1 MGLLNVHSELFLL
14 NKSLIPVVFA
24 YAVKEIYTRILTL
37 FSNVPQFGTQA
48 AVQSY
53 VDIFCLRETFKLY
66 TVDESKELVQRIMK
80 LVPSGSFEQHKTLM
94 TKIISEFLTQ
104 MSPYVVVFQ
113 TPIQVQPS
121 VDANR

>member
-24 YAVKEIYTRILTL
+24 YAVKEIYTKILSL

-53 VDIFCLRETFKLY
+53 VDIFCLREAFKLY
-66 TVDESKELVQRIMK
+66 TVDESKELFQRILK
-80 LVPSGSFEQHKTLM
+80 LVPSSAFEQHKTLM
-94 TKIISEFLTQ
+94 TKIISDFLTN
-104 MSPYVVVFQ
+104 MNPYIVVIQ
-113 TPIQVQPS
+113 TPIQVNQL
-121 VDANR
+121 NEK